1 MRLPPGPGR
10 CRQRAAADA
19 ARFPESFRA
28 RRALLETY
36 PDPARLREPP
46 SADRDV
52 PPPARD
58 TCGAW
63 PGVSPY
69 RPPPPTGHSA
79 PPRRPEVPF
88 HSGRTFRPAQTGG
101 SVPCRPHNSA
111 SRKLNTPPAVGRR
124 CSARQATLYAGAGTK
139 KPGRQPTLYAEAGT
153 KKTGRQPTLG
163 PARGT
168 GYRDASSCRR
178 PAICGKI
185 SAQITRRTG
194 TARQPG
200 QPVVQI

>member
-1 MRLPPGPGR
+1 MRLPPDPIR
-10 CRQRAAADA
+10 CRQRTAADA
-19 ARFPESFRA
+19 ARFPESFPR
-28 RRALLETY
+28 
-36 PDPARLREPP
+36 PCPAGTSGGRSRPGP
-46 SADRDV
+46 S
-52 PPPARD
+52 
-58 TCGAW
+58 
-63 PGVSPY
+63 PGVSVSGPGRSAS
-69 RPPPPTGHSA
+69 RPLHLRRMARRLAVQAAPPPTGHSA
-79 PPRRPEVPF
+79 PHRPDI
-88 HSGRTFRPAQTGG
+88 
-101 SVPCRPHNSA
+101 
-111 SRKLNTPPAVGRR
+111 PPAVGRP

>member
-69 RPPPPTGHSA
+69 RPPPPPTGYSA
-79 PPRRPEVPF
+79 PHRPDI
-88 HSGRTFRPAQTGG
+88 S
-101 SVPCRPHNSA
+101 
-111 SRKLNTPPAVGRR
+111 PAVGRP
-124 CSARQATLYAGAGTK
+124 CSARRIAPMRGYGHKKNGTAAHSLRKGQAQK
-139 KPGRQPTLYAEAGT
+139 KRDGSPLSTQGAGT

>member
-28 RRALLETY
+28 RRALLEA
-36 PDPARLREPP
+36 DHAPARLREPP
-46 SADRDV
+46 SADRAF

-58 TCGAW
+58 TCGAC
-63 PGVSPY
+63 PVPPPH
-69 RPPPPTGHSA
+69 RPPRA
-79 PPRRPEVPF
+79 D
-88 HSGRTFRPAQTGG
+88 RTFRTAQTGG
-101 SVPCRPHNSA
+101 SIPFRPHIPPRTDRRFRSIQTGHSA

>member
-46 SADRDV
+46 SADRDI
-52 PPPARD
+52 PPSARD

-63 PGVSPY
+63 SGVSPY

-79 PPRRPEVPF
+79 PPADRRFHSIQAAHSAPHRPEVPF
-88 HSGRTFRPAQTGG
+88 HAGRTIPPRTDRIFHPLSAGHAPHGRPLSTQGQAQK
-101 SVPCRPHNSA
+101 N
-111 SRKLNTPPAVGRR
+111 
-124 CSARQATLYAGAGTK
+124 
-139 KPGRQPTLYAEAGT
+139 
-153 KKTGRQPTLG
+153 
-163 PARGT
+163 
-168 GYRDASSCRR
+168 
-178 PAICGKI
+178 
-185 SAQITRRTG
+185 G
-194 TARQPG
+194 TAAHSLRRGRHKKNGTAAHTRPRKG
-200 QPVVQI
+200 NRIS